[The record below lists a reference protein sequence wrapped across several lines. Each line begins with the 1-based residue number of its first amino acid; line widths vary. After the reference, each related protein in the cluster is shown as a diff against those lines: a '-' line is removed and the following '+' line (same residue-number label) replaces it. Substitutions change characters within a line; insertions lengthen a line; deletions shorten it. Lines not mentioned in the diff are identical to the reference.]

1 MSDQAIAVFT
11 AKSKE
16 RIFQAGG
23 SQSWVLNRAHARK
36 LPYVVCVRNANHAD
50 TDGHE
55 PHGTAFLVGRIKD
68 IIPSSEIDKGD
79 GETGNRWNITI
90 SEYAEIDIPN
100 AWQGWRNPVRYT
112 TLQEL
117 GIDPAKLDFKPMP
130 SMPTTRDRSDRF
142 TWNPGDLVMVD
153 PPDEEKPRTRALT
166 IQEAKE
172 GLAETFGVSPEA
184 IEIIIRG

>member
-16 RIFQAGG
+16 RIFQHGG
-23 SQSWVLNRAHARK
+23 SQSWVLNRAAARK
-36 LPYVVCVRNANHAD
+36 LPYVVCIRNANHVD

-68 IIPSSEIDKGD
+68 IIPSSEADKGE
-79 GETGNRWNITI
+79 GETGDRWNILI
-90 SEYAEIDIPN
+90 SEYAEIDIPR

-130 SMPTTRDRSDRF
+130 SMPTISG
-142 TWNPGDLVMVD
+142 PLMVD
-153 PPDEEKPRTRALT
+153 PPEEFRTRALT

-172 GLAETFGVSPEA
+172 GLAMTFGVSPDA
-184 IEIIIRG
+184 IEITIRG